1 MRMCSRLFHFPCIF
15 YRRRTVVPL
24 VPSYLRLPAFAC
36 VLVPTLTSMH
46 FAPRTVGCSS
56 CRPRCRVHRP
66 QLCACSHRRAA
77 LVCFPCSCP
86 AHASSAAAKH
96 LRPRRGFQGQV
107 MTCFRLGE
115 VSWNAFFTEGVGHR
129 RIHGMRR
136 SGCFI
141 PRIPTLTG
149 RYGGD
154 TRPLD
159 IGVWLGCADL
169 AAGLENRGP
178 FDVLNHAGR

>member
-96 LRPRRGFQGQV
+96 LRPRRGFQGQARQQAPRNTAV
-107 MTCFRLGE
+107 RT
-115 VSWNAFFTEGVGHR
+115 SWTPVYVDDGVRCLHR
-129 RIHGMRR
+129 RRVGAGSVLVLFCLSG
-136 SGCFI
+136 SGCVRS
-141 PRIPTLTG
+141 PRQRNCGEG
-149 RYGGD
+149 RRMLGLRDCLGG
-154 TRPLD
+154 LWA
-159 IGVWLGCADL
+159 V
-169 AAGLENRGP
+169 
-178 FDVLNHAGR
+178 